1 MLGIKKK
8 KEKNRRKG
16 KSRIVLQST
25 TSGSLKHLSCLSQKI
40 CIVFLLD
47 AFSTRQLCSENV
59 SIMKME
65 KLPAN
70 AIAYDF
76 ARTFTDKTKEKET
89 KTNQNK

>member
-1 MLGIKKK
+1 
-8 KEKNRRKG
+8 
-16 KSRIVLQST
+16 
-25 TSGSLKHLSCLSQKI
+25 
-40 CIVFLLD
+40 
-47 AFSTRQLCSENV
+47 
-59 SIMKME
+59 MKME